1 MACFGKTDGVKYALK
16 VLRDGPKSRREVQL
30 HYLTNHHENIVT
42 IVDIFE
48 NTFDG
53 VKCLLV
59 VIEFLEAGDLL
70 TQFENQQSRPYPE
83 EKGELFWSYFK
94 L

>member
-1 MACFGKTDGVKYALK
+1 M
-16 VLRDGPKSRREVQL
+16 
-30 HYLTNHHENIVT
+30 T
-42 IVDIFE
+42 IIDIFE

-53 VKCLLV
+53 LKCLLV

-83 EKGELFWSYFK
+83 ERVSEIVRQIGSAVQFLHSLNIAHRYIIQCGQF
-94 L
+94 